1 MSSPAQVAATAKYI
15 KNHTRRFTIQLSNE
29 RDAAM
34 IAHLE
39 AQPNVTQYIK
49 ALIAADMGDEGK

>member
-1 MSSPAQVAATAKYI
+1 MASSAQIAATNKYI

-29 RDAAM
+29 RDADM

-39 AQPNVTQYIK
+39 AQPNVTQYVK
-49 ALIAADMGDEGK
+49 SLVAADMGEKSK